1 MINPLFVDNSD
12 FLEPKNPLK
21 SMTGESSCHKKL
33 FKKKI
38 YRAPCIFQVFV
49 RYAVNH
55 TNLTFGMLIFNSVSN
70 YVVTNI
76 IVKHVKFLQ
85 LEISLLIN
93 QNFIIMDSFIGQIM
107 MFAGSFAPANW
118 ALCNGQIL
126 AISEHTAL
134 FSILG
139 TTYGGDGRTTF
150 ALPDLRGRVPMGSGD
165 GLGLSPRVIGQRYGS
180 ENVTLSVAQMPAHSH
195 SAETTISGTSGA
207 AKLNAS
213 GTEGTTNV
221 PTGKY
226 LAKPQNLGLKSVNMY
241 GSSADIEMA
250 SDAIEIDVSGL
261 SIATTVD
268 QAGGNSA
275 HDNIQPS
282 LVMNYIICINGVYPS
297 RN

>member
-1 MINPLFVDNSD
+1 
-12 FLEPKNPLK
+12 
-21 SMTGESSCHKKL
+21 
-33 FKKKI
+33 
-38 YRAPCIFQVFV
+38 
-49 RYAVNH
+49 
-55 TNLTFGMLIFNSVSN
+55 
-70 YVVTNI
+70 
-76 IVKHVKFLQ
+76 
-85 LEISLLIN
+85 
-93 QNFIIMDSFIGQIM
+93 MDPFIGQIM
-107 MFAGSFAPANW
+107 MFAGSFAPVNW

-126 AISEHTAL
+126 AISQHTAL

-165 GLGLSPRVIGQRYGS
+165 GIGLSPRVTGQRYGS
-180 ENVTLSVAQMPAHSH
+180 ENVTLSVAQMPAHSQ
-195 SAETTISGTSGA
+195 SAETTISGSSGA

-213 GTEGTTNV
+213 SAEGTTNV
-221 PTGKY
+221 PLNNY
-226 LAKPQNLGLKSVNMY
+226 LAKPANLGRNSVNMY

-261 SIATTVD
+261 SGATTVG
-268 QAGGNSA
+268 QAGGSSA

>member
-1 MINPLFVDNSD
+1 M
-12 FLEPKNPLK
+12 EP
-21 SMTGESSCHKKL
+21 
-33 FKKKI
+33 
-38 YRAPCIFQVFV
+38 
-49 RYAVNH
+49 
-55 TNLTFGMLIFNSVSN
+55 
-70 YVVTNI
+70 
-76 IVKHVKFLQ
+76 
-85 LEISLLIN
+85 
-93 QNFIIMDSFIGQIM
+93 FIGQIM
-107 MFAGSFAPANW
+107 MFAGTFAPVNW

-126 AISEHTAL
+126 AISQHTAL

-139 TTYGGDGRTTF
+139 TTYGGDGRTSF

-165 GLGLSPRVIGQRYGS
+165 GIGLSPRVTGQRYGS
-180 ENVTLSVAQMPAHSH
+180 ENVTLSVTQMPAHSH
-195 SAETTISGTSGA
+195 SAETTISGSSGA

-213 GTEGTTNV
+213 SAEGTTNV

-226 LAKPQNLGLKSVNMY
+226 LAMPPNFGLESVNMY

-261 SIATTVD
+261 SGETIVN

-282 LVMNYIICINGVYPS
+282 LAMNYIICINGVYPP